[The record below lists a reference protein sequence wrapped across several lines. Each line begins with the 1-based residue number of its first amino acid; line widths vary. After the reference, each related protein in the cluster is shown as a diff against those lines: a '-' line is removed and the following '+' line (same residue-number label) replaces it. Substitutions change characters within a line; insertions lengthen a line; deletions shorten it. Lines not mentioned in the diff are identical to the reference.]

1 VRRPI
6 IPLARL
12 VPLAVLA
19 SLGLSGILLVRYKP
33 ELLGLPQYWSGLGFL
48 PLFYYLV
55 RCYQR
60 ARQRIAGEN
69 AVEREIIIA
78 DFRVI
83 AAERCARFWAACFAL
98 VTGSA
103 FLIALLVWAYQGA
116 VWFRAETWV
125 ALTWNSALGLAPTTG
140 DAGLQKIIHWLSDTN
155 LGVVAI
161 IIGLLIA
168 APLANINHK
177 ANLKVRRC
185 KKELAALKKMPI
197 SNYED

>member
-1 VRRPI
+1 MRRPI
-6 IPLARL
+6 IPLAKL
-12 VPLAVLA
+12 VPLAILT
-19 SLGLSGILLVRYKP
+19 SLGLSGILLFRYNP
-33 ELLGLPQYWSGLGFL
+33 ERLGLPLYWSCLGFL
-48 PLFYYLV
+48 PLLLYLAS
-55 RCYQR
+55 CYQR
-60 ARQRIAGEN
+60 ARQRIAVDN

-116 VWFRAETWV
+116 VWFRADSWV
-125 ALTWNSALGLAPTTG
+125 ALTWNSVLGFAPNTG
-140 DAGLQKIIHWLSDTN
+140 DAGLQKIIYWLSDTN
-155 LGVVAI
+155 LGVIAI
-161 IIGLLIA
+161 IVGLLIA

-185 KKELAALKKMPI
+185 KKELAAFKNMPI
-197 SNYED
+197 SAYED